1 MGRAVPPGC
10 GLPGHRRRGPA
21 GEEPGRDGSPA
32 AAICA
37 EMLGVKTVI
46 PMHYRTQEY
55 LEQFQQYLAVRCPE
69 CRCLAMKAGESVTL

>member
-1 MGRAVPPGC
+1 MAFLGIGGVDLQGRSLDEMDP
-10 GLPGHRRRGPA
+10 
-21 GEEPGRDGSPA
+21 PA

-55 LEQFQQYLAVRCPE
+55 LEQFQQYLGGALSRMSLPGHE
-69 CRCLAMKAGESVTL
+69 GR

>member
-1 MGRAVPPGC
+1 MDP
-10 GLPGHRRRGPA
+10 
-21 GEEPGRDGSPA
+21 PA

-55 LEQFQQYLAVRCPE
+55 LERFREHLAVRCPD
-69 CRCLAMKAGESVTL
+69 CACLAMRPGESLLL

>member
-1 MGRAVPPGC
+1 MKI
-10 GLPGHRRRGPA
+10 
-21 GEEPGRDGSPA
+21 

-69 CRCLAMKAGESVTL
+69 CRCLAVKAGESVTL

>member
-1 MGRAVPPGC
+1 MDP
-10 GLPGHRRRGPA
+10 
-21 GEEPGRDGSPA
+21 PA

-46 PMHYRTQEY
+46 PIHYRTQEY

-69 CRCLAMKAGESVTL
+69 SVSYTHLDVYKRQMP